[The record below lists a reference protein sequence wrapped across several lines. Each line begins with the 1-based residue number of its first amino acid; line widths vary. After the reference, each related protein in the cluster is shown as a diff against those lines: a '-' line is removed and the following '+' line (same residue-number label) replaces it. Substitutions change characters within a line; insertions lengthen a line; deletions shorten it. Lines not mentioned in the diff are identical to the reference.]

1 MNRRISLKSVLLIV
15 LGVVLVTF
23 LLTATY
29 FQLRIAGDLREINE
43 KNAYFSKLYTVDQL
57 VRDHYVGDI
66 DAEELMDGII
76 TGYIYGTGDK
86 YAAYLNRDVYAESV
100 KSSSGQFEGIGI
112 NIMYMPESGY
122 IKITS
127 PMQNS
132 PAEKAGILAGDIIIE
147 VDGEDVAQLGYYSA
161 VAKLTDVAGTS
172 AHFTVLRGEQT
183 IPFSIT
189 RESFEKLSVFS
200 RVVGD
205 NIGYIQIEAFN
216 ETTYREFELAIDE
229 LTGKGVRGLIFD
241 VRNNPGGDVNTL
253 CNMLDLLLPEG
264 PIMHMYD
271 HDGNEELPA
280 ISSDAS
286 EIDLPMAVLVNGDSA
301 SASELFAA
309 ALRDYDKAKLVG
321 TKTYGKATMQSV
333 IPLSDGS
340 AVSISVSAIKPP
352 YGDSY
357 EGIGITPD
365 FVVDLPDEVKQNYA
379 VMTDEQDA
387 QLQRALELFS

>member
-1 MNRRISLKSVLLIV
+1 M
-15 LGVVLVTF
+15 
-23 LLTATY
+23 
-29 FQLRIAGDLREINE
+29 
-43 KNAYFSKLYTVDQL
+43 
-57 VRDHYVGDI
+57 
-66 DAEELMDGII
+66 
-76 TGYIYGTGDK
+76 
-86 YAAYLNRDVYAESV
+86 
-100 KSSSGQFEGIGI
+100 
-112 NIMYMPESGY
+112 
-122 IKITS
+122 
-127 PMQNS
+127 
-132 PAEKAGILAGDIIIE
+132 
-147 VDGEDVAQLGYYSA
+147 
-161 VAKLTDVAGTS
+161 
-172 AHFTVLRGEQT
+172 
-183 IPFSIT
+183 
-189 RESFEKLSVFS
+189 FS